1 MSIAIAEPTASLAN
15 LSVRK
20 LTGKIGAQIE
30 GVDLKRPLDDDTFAA
45 LHAAVTEHQVVFL
58 RDQHLTDDQHEAVAA
73 RFGKPSIY
81 PAERIMGGTKSLHR
95 IADSADS
102 PPKADHWHTDIS
114 WLPEPPSHAFLS
126 AIRIPAHGGDTL
138 WTSLFAIYDALS
150 EPMREMCSKLTAMHA
165 PHPDQLEAFRR
176 SGKFGPDIAEKVAAI
191 FQPVEHPLV
200 RTHPVSGRQALY
212 LSGFMTRI
220 NGVTRSES
228 DTLIRHLNA
237 MMDDANFQVRW
248 TWREGDFVIW
258 DEASTNHRAL
268 SDHYPQE
275 REMRRCTIDG
285 GRPFHRI
292 N

>member
-1 MSIAIAEPTASLAN
+1 MNEVTTIAKDPLAD
-15 LSVRK
+15 LAVRK
-20 LTGKIGAQIE
+20 LTGKIGAVIE
-30 GVDLKRPLDDDTFAA
+30 GVNLADPLDDATFEAI
-45 LHAAVTEHQVVFL
+45 HAAVTEHQVIFF
-58 RDQHLTDDQHEAVAA
+58 RDQHLTDDQHEAVAM
-73 RFGKPSIY
+73 RFGTPSIY
-81 PAERIMGGTKSLHR
+81 PAEKLMGGTKALHT
-95 IADSADS
+95 IADRADS

-126 AIRIPAHGGDTL
+126 AITIPAQGGDTL

-150 EPMREMCSKLTAMHA
+150 EPMREMCNKLTAMHA

-176 SGKFGPDIAEKVAAI
+176 SGRFGPDIAEKVKAI

-228 DTLIRHLNA
+228 DTLLRHLNA
-237 MMDDANFQVRW
+237 MMDDATFQVRW
-248 TWREGDFVIW
+248 NWREGDFAIW

-268 SDHYPQE
+268 GDHYPQD
-275 REMRRCTIDG
+275 RQMRRCTIDG
-285 GRPFHRI
+285 GSPFYRAG
-292 N
+292 

>member
-1 MSIAIAEPTASLAN
+1 MSIAIAEPTKALAS

-20 LTGKIGAQIE
+20 LTGKIGAQID
-30 GVDLKRPLDDDTFAA
+30 GVDLKRPLDDETFAA
-45 LHAAVTEHQVVFL
+45 LHAAVIEHQVVFL
-58 RDQHLTDDQHEAVAA
+58 RDQHLTDEQHEAVAA
-73 RFGKPSIY
+73 CFGAPSIY
-81 PAERIMGGTKSLHR
+81 PAERIMGGTNALHR
-95 IADSADS
+95 IADSVDS

-138 WTSLFAIYDALS
+138 WASLFAIYDALS

-176 SGKFGPDIAEKVAAI
+176 SGRFGPDIAEKVAAI

-285 GRPFHRI
+285 ERPFHRS